1 MKLNQNI
8 NQAAMADFL
17 GVSQQYISR
26 LLNNKII
33 PRLPKIKKF
42 SAKTNTEL
50 SFWLVST
57 GLEKEKAIKKAIS
70 NKDEKAA

>member
-1 MKLNQNI
+1 
-8 NQAAMADFL
+8 MADFL

-42 SAKTNTEL
+42 AAKTNTEL
-50 SFWLVST
+50 SFWLDSP
-57 GLEKEKAIKKAIS
+57 GYEKAKVIKQAIL
-70 NKDEKAA
+70 NRDKEAA